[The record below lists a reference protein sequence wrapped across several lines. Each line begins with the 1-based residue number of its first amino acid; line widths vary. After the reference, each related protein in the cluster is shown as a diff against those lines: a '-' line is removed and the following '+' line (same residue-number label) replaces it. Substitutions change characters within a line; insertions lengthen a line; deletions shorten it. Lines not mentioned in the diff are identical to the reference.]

1 MWLQH
6 PRLLAALDLYDQ
18 EDLTSGLCF
27 AHQTG
32 LCVLSMEGTVKG
44 EQLLSRWWQSGEV
57 EASNL
62 AMRAYVFNQK
72 SVAEVLAK
80 TQSDLRILHGPADDW
95 QKLET
100 ALQQAKALAAQFSAI
115 DGHLEQLAQH
125 GHVNTAGA
133 LAWIGHLGREAL
145 SAGAPNAVD
154 RALHRRLVTLLTASL
169 GEQALNLRM
178 AEHAQAG
185 HTPSPGR
192 VAAPI
197 MRRLDQAYVDS
208 LSGAHSNSFYRL
220 RVSSALLLLEASLL
234 LLQGRREDKN
244 RRFWSEVAA
253 GALTSAAAGMELLA
267 VGTEQ
272 VFGEFG
278 NGSAIGRG
286 SRISLGRYRF
296 WGAVMASAGGLV
308 SIWWDIDDALQ
319 VTDKLFLPRSR
330 RNLLSSAYIA
340 RVVATSTMLAG
351 QGGLAF
357 AQASAY
363 FRWLAMSRQASSV
376 ADLFNYLSGLS
387 TRIASHQGATLLF
400 GRMIWIGGV
409 VVIVANVLIFIL
421 DDDALEKW
429 CVKSC
434 FSRLDGKRFGNNG
447 EELSEL
453 FNAIQGVL

>member
-1 MWLQH
+1 
-6 PRLLAALDLYDQ
+6 
-18 EDLTSGLCF
+18 
-27 AHQTG
+27 
-32 LCVLSMEGTVKG
+32 
-44 EQLLSRWWQSGEV
+44 
-57 EASNL
+57 
-62 AMRAYVFNQK
+62 
-72 SVAEVLAK
+72 
-80 TQSDLRILHGPADDW
+80 
-95 QKLET
+95 
-100 ALQQAKALAAQFSAI
+100 
-115 DGHLEQLAQH
+115 
-125 GHVNTAGA
+125 
-133 LAWIGHLGREAL
+133 
-145 SAGAPNAVD
+145 
-154 RALHRRLVTLLTASL
+154 
-169 GEQALNLRM
+169 
-178 AEHAQAG
+178 
-185 HTPSPGR
+185 
-192 VAAPI
+192 
-197 MRRLDQAYVDS
+197 
-208 LSGAHSNSFYRL
+208 
-220 RVSSALLLLEASLL
+220 
-234 LLQGRREDKN
+234 EDKD

-267 VGTEQ
+267 VGTEK

-340 RVVATSTMLAG
+340 RVFATSTMLAG

-363 FRWLAMSRQASSV
+363 FRWRAMSRQASSV

-409 VVIVANVLIFIL
+409 VVIAASVLIFIL
-421 DDDALEKW
+421 DEDALEKW

-434 FSRLDGKRFGNNG
+434 FSRIDGKRFGNNG